1 MSELLD
7 AWIPVLNALLRAPVA
22 WQTPDQLA
30 ESLGRDGASATDV
43 LCDLDIAGWIVV
55 WESVDGPFVT
65 LSPVGAK
72 RLGVHLI
79 EIGLDQTPR
88 WAPAS
93 DPGPAPPKPKNV
105 CRGDRAAALEFVPDP
120 YDSPDVAAERAE
132 RAGRAA
138 EPRCAPGS
146 PSAVLERRDDLPRP
160 SMLIGLGLTPWPG
173 PGRRAAE
180 VCPACGSRRL
190 QPHMYCL
197 YCDRWGLDRVAAS
210 ALPRALAPSTQRTP
224 GPQADPQAD
233 QRFRA
238 QRKAKRRRR
247 RQAQSGTRR
256 ATARRTP
263 NRIAP
268 AHPRDPGSSDD
279 NSASASR

>member
-1 MSELLD
+1 MSELPD
-7 AWIPVLNALLRAPVA
+7 AWIPVLNALLRARVA
-22 WQTPDQLA
+22 WQTPAQLA

-55 WESVDGPFVT
+55 WESEDGPFVT
-65 LSPVGAK
+65 LSPVGAT

-79 EIGLDQTPR
+79 EVGFDQTPR
-88 WAPAS
+88 WAPTS
-93 DPGPAPPKPKNV
+93 DPGPAPAKPMNV

-138 EPRCAPGS
+138 EPRSAPRS
-146 PSAVLERRDDLPRP
+146 PSSVLDRRDELPRP
-160 SMLIGLGLTPWPG
+160 SILIGLGLTPWPG
-173 PGRRAAE
+173 PGKRAAE

-197 YCDRWGLDRVAAS
+197 YCDRWGLDEAAS
-210 ALPRALAPSTQRTP
+210 ALPGASAPSTQRTP
-224 GPQADPQAD
+224 RPSADRQADE
-233 QRFRA
+233 RLRA

-247 RQAQSGTRR
+247 RQEQSGAWRQAARR
-256 ATARRTP
+256 AP
-263 NRIAP
+263 KRIGP
-268 AHPRDPGSSDD
+268 VHPSDPGSSDD